1 MPEEQKKPDIK
12 QVIAEELVIL
22 NRKFVELQQATG
34 RVVRMYEIALNPEK
48 FKEKD
53 SNEPDFKKP
62 KELKVEKEENKPK

>member
-22 NRKFVELQQATG
+22 NRKFVELQQANG

-48 FKEKD
+48 VK
-53 SNEPDFKKP
+53 SP
-62 KELKVEKEENKPK
+62 